1 MACLLQMMEKSAEP
15 VTPMSFL
22 LRLRSLYPQ
31 FAQQQPPNSGEYMQQ
46 DAEEC
51 WTQLLYTL
59 KETLQV
65 RRCTWKTYTRN
76 NAPTESSMRRPGTG
90 NLDLH

>member
-1 MACLLQMMEKSAEP
+1 MLIAALQMMEKSAEP

-31 FAQQQPPNSGEYMQQ
+31 FAQQNPPDSGDYMQQ

-65 RRCTWKTYTRN
+65 
-76 NAPTESSMRRPGTG
+76 SSFLQARSPYPCGPISQQL
-90 NLDLH
+90 NPKNWI

>member
-1 MACLLQMMEKSAEP
+1 MMEKSAEP

-31 FAQQQPPNSGEYMQQ
+31 FAQQNPPDSGEYMQQ

-65 RRCTWKTYTRN
+65 SSLTSCSLHYVHRLPKLSLTIRLWRRKRF
-76 NAPTESSMRRPGTG
+76 
-90 NLDLH
+90 